1 MQLMY
6 SIEIGLISGGMG
18 FLRRHRVALSTL
30 LLGGAMSGCTTTIIP
45 SSDVR
50 EAGHV
55 FVVDH
60 GRTSSLVIPSNE
72 GMLRYAY
79 GDWAY
84 YALRKTDPWHGIAA
98 LLWPTQG
105 ALGRA
110 QLAGPASAESVRTQ
124 LGGAHAVHA
133 VRVERASIAAFERRM
148 DALFRSRIETE
159 VENVSYGLRFVHHP
173 RPYTYWWNSN
183 HAVASWL
190 RELGCSTHGL
200 SFHSA
205 WRVRQP
211 P

>member
-1 MQLMY
+1 M
-6 SIEIGLISGGMG
+6 
-18 FLRRHRVALSTL
+18 
-30 LLGGAMSGCTTTIIP
+30 LLGSALNGCVTTIVP
-45 SSDVR
+45 PGEVR

-60 GRTSSLVIPSNE
+60 GHTTSLVIPSNE

-84 YALRKTDPWHGIAA
+84 YALRKNDLWHGIAA

-105 ALGRA
+105 ALGKG
-110 QLAGPASAESVRTQ
+110 QLSGRESAESVRNQ
-124 LGGAHAVHA
+124 LGAVHAVHT

-148 DALFRSRIETE
+148 DALFRSRIETA
-159 VENVSYGLRFVHHP
+159 VENVPYGLRFVHHP
-173 RPYTYWWNSN
+173 QPYTYWWNSN

-200 SFHSA
+200 SFHAA
-205 WRVRQP
+205 WHVRQSP
-211 P
+211 